1 VNNNS
6 VAKAVWIYAA
16 ARLAAITIP
25 QRDGAV
31 TLFHI
36 YARRFRRHLVGKTLR
51 IFVTVILLKDALWV
65 S

>member
-1 VNNNS
+1 MNNNS
-6 VAKAVWIYAA
+6 VARAAWIYA
-16 ARLAAITIP
+16 AAITIP

-36 YARRFRRHLVGKTLR
+36 YVRRRFRRHLVGKTLR

>member
-6 VAKAVWIYAA
+6 VAKAAWIYA
-16 ARLAAITIP
+16 AAITIP

>member
-6 VAKAVWIYAA
+6 AAKATWIYA
-16 ARLAAITIP
+16 AAITIP